1 MLLLLLVLSGRA
13 FIPGLPNAVPAV
25 IALGRVDSMGL
36 VEVCNG
42 APVSPNHAVTL
53 FGFASGSM
61 PFVITDDGRLLPDS
75 AILFRDLGLAMLV
88 FDGEPFSRWNDPRLD
103 APISGEA
110 VFIAGYRSDG
120 ITFLQTR
127 ITDTRNDGSVVLSM
141 GPASGLMGAAAYD
154 ASGRLLGIITGTI
167 PDQNGDDRLALLP
180 SQLWNVWSN
189 SLVNGVRGSGS
200 PFGVSALAYTLG
212 EMDDETPSGV
222 LIVDVC
228 EGSRAE
234 GCGLRSGDVVTDA
247 SGTRVYHPE
256 SLRGIINTGE
266 TIELAVFRA
275 GRIVNLAIPPE

>member
-1 MLLLLLVLSGRA
+1 MLLLLLVLSARA
-13 FIPGLPNAVPAV
+13 FIPGLPNAAPSV
-25 IALGRVDSMGL
+25 IALGREDSMGL

-42 APVSPNHAVTL
+42 APVSPSHAVTL
-53 FGFASGSM
+53 FSFANGST
-61 PFVITDDGRLLPDS
+61 PFVITDDGRLLPDT

-88 FDGEPFSRWNDPRLD
+88 FDGEPFSRWNDPRLE
-103 APISGEA
+103 APQSGEA

-127 ITDTRNDGSVVLSM
+127 TADTRNDGSVVLSM
-141 GPASGLMGAAAYD
+141 GPAPGLMGAAAYD

-167 PDQNGDDRLALLP
+167 PDQTGNDRLALLP
-180 SQLWNVWSN
+180 SQLWNVWSS
-189 SLVNGVRGSGS
+189 SLVNGTSGSGS

-234 GCGLRSGDVVTDA
+234 HCGLRSGDVVTNA
-247 SGTRVYHPE
+247 GGTRVYHPE

-266 TIELAVFRA
+266 MVELAVFRS
-275 GRIVNLAIPPE
+275 GRTVTLAIPPE

>member
-13 FIPGLPNAVPAV
+13 FISGLPNAVPSV

-42 APVSPNHAVTL
+42 APVSASHAVTL
-53 FGFASGSM
+53 FSFASGSM
-61 PFVITDDGRLLPDS
+61 PFVITDEGRLLPDS

-103 APISGEA
+103 APESGEA
-110 VFIAGYRSDG
+110 VFIAGYRSNG

-127 ITDTRNDGSVVLSM
+127 TTETRNDGSVVLSM
-141 GPASGLMGAAAYD
+141 GPAPGLMGAAAYD

-167 PDQNGDDRLALLP
+167 PDQDGDDRLALLP
-180 SQLWNVWSN
+180 SQLWNVWSSN
-189 SLVNGVRGSGS
+189 LVNGVRSSGS

-212 EMDDETPSGV
+212 DMDDETPSGV

-234 GCGLRSGDVVTDA
+234 NCGLLSGDVVMDA
-247 SGTRVYHPE
+247 GGTRVYHPE
-256 SLRGIINTGE
+256 SLRGIISTGE
-266 TIELAVFRA
+266 TVELSVYRSGSTVRIAVP
-275 GRIVNLAIPPE
+275 GD

>member
-1 MLLLLLVLSGRA
+1 MLLFLLVLSART
-13 FIPGLPNAVPAV
+13 FIPGLPSATPSV
-25 IALGRVDSMGL
+25 IALGRVDQMGL

-42 APVSPNHAVTL
+42 APVSPSHAVTL
-53 FGFASGSM
+53 YSFASGTM

-75 AILFRDLGLAMLV
+75 TILFRDLGLAMLV
-88 FDGEPFSRWNDPRLD
+88 FDGEPFSRWNDPRLE
-103 APISGEA
+103 APLSGEA

-127 ITDTRNDGSVVLSM
+127 TTNTRNDGSVVLSM
-141 GPASGLMGAAAYD
+141 GPAPGLMGAAAYD

-167 PDQNGDDRLALLP
+167 PDQTGNDRLALLP
-180 SQLWNVWSN
+180 SQLWSVWSS
-189 SLVNGVRGSGS
+189 SLVNGVSGSGS

-234 GCGLRSGDVVTDA
+234 NCGLRSGDIVTEA
-247 SGTRVYHPE
+247 GGNRVYHPE
-256 SLRGIINTGE
+256 SLRGMVNSGE
-266 TIELAVFRA
+266 TVELSVYRAGMTVSLAVPA
-275 GRIVNLAIPPE
+275 D